1 MNFCL
6 QAGCQ
11 LFPSQ
16 ASIVMRKK
24 IAFLGL
30 ACSLLASC
38 GKEFLDLSPDSQ
50 VGVTNFYRTSSDFT
64 NAVNGAYSSLQAG
77 GQYGDWYVFSEI
89 TSDNT
94 TNPLSGSVT
103 DQDEFDKFYVRSTN
117 PFLEARWNSSYQGIA
132 RCNAI
137 LDRIDAVTMP
147 ETLKTQYKG
156 EARFLRALMYFNLV
170 RIFGDVPLVVNEVK
184 SVSEGYTQGRVAV
197 DQVYEQIIQDLG
209 EAETALPL
217 RYTGN
222 DLGRA
227 TSGSAKALLGK
238 VYLTRQNFAAAA
250 TKLKEVI
257 DTREYSLLP
266 NYAEVFRAGNGNH
279 AESVFAVQ
287 FKKGGLGEG
296 SNYANNFAPEF
307 SSNNVVSLGSTGGNN
322 IVTPDVESAYET
334 GDTRKAA
341 SMASSYTRPDRTVVN
356 VRFTRKF
363 LDVPAQNND
372 SDNDWP
378 VIRYA
383 DVLLMYAEA
392 LNERGFT
399 AGGEAFT
406 YLNQV
411 RTRAGLPAKT
421 AGNPVAALQV
431 ADQAAFRL
439 AMEQERR
446 VELAFEGH
454 RWFDLVR
461 TGRAVAVMNAHF
473 ARYNIRVGTRLV
485 TVQPYQLLMPVPQ
498 NQINVNPGQITQNPG
513 HVL

>member
-1 MNFCL
+1 MKNKIVAL
-6 QAGCQ
+6 AI
-11 LFPSQ
+11 
-16 ASIVMRKK
+16 AS
-24 IAFLGL
+24 L
-30 ACSLLASC
+30 LLASC
-38 GKEFLDLSPDSQ
+38 GKDFLDLSPASQ
-50 VGVTNFYRTSSDFT
+50 VGVTNFYRTASDFT
-64 NAVNGAYSSLQAG
+64 NAVNGAYSSLQLS

-117 PFLEARWNSSYQGIA
+117 PFLEARWNNSYQGIA

-137 LDRIDAVTMP
+137 LDRIDPIPMP
-147 ETLKTQYKG
+147 EALKTQYKG
-156 EARFLRALMYFNLV
+156 EAKFLRALMYFNLV
-170 RIFGDVPLVVNEVK
+170 RVFGDVPLVVNEVK

-197 DQVYEQIIQDLG
+197 DQVYKQIIQDLSD
-209 EAETALPL
+209 AETALPV
-217 RYTGN
+217 RYAAS

-227 TSGSAKALLGK
+227 TSGSAKSLLGK
-238 VYLTRQNFAAAA
+238 VYLTQQNFPAAA

-257 DTREYSLLP
+257 DSKAYSLLP
-266 NYAEVFRAGNGNH
+266 NYAEVFRADNGNH
-279 AESVFAVQ
+279 AESVFTVQ

-307 SSNNVVSLGSTGGNN
+307 SGTNVVPLGSTGGNN
-322 IVTPDVESAYET
+322 IVTADVEAAYEA
-334 GDTRKAA
+334 GDNRKPA
-341 SMASSYTRPDRTVVN
+341 SMASSYTRPDGTVVN

-392 LNERGFT
+392 LNERGFA

-411 RTRAGLPAKT
+411 RARAGLPAKT
-421 AGNPVAALQV
+421 AQQV

-461 TGRAVAVMNAHF
+461 TGRAIPVMNAHF

>member
-1 MNFCL
+1 
-6 QAGCQ
+6 
-11 LFPSQ
+11 
-16 ASIVMRKK
+16 MRKK
-24 IAFLGL
+24 IAFFGL
-30 ACSLLASC
+30 ACALLASC
-38 GKEFLDLSPDSQ
+38 DKDFLDLSPASQ

-64 NAVNGAYSSLQAG
+64 NAVNGAYSSLQAA
-77 GQYGDWYVFSEI
+77 GQYGEWYVFSEI

-117 PFLEARWNSSYQGIA
+117 PFLDARWNNSYQGIA

-137 LDRIDAVTMP
+137 LDRIDPITMP
-147 ETLKTQYKG
+147 DALKTQYKG

-170 RIFGDVPLVVNEVK
+170 RVFGDVPLVVNEVK
-184 SVSEGYTQGRVAV
+184 SVSEGYTQSRVAV
-197 DQVYEQIIQDLG
+197 DQVYEQIIRDLS
-209 EAETALPL
+209 EAETALPV
-217 RYTGN
+217 RYTAAG

-227 TSGSAKALLGK
+227 TSNSAKALLGK

-257 DTREYSLLP
+257 DSRAYSLLP
-266 NYAEVFRAGNGNH
+266 SYAEVFRAGNGNH

-307 SSNNVVSLGSTGGNN
+307 SGTNVVPLGSTGGNN
-322 IVTPDVESAYET
+322 IVTPDVEAAYEA
-334 GDTRKAA
+334 GDVRKAA
-341 SMASSYTRPDRTVVN
+341 SMASSYTRPDGTVVS

-392 LNERGFT
+392 LNEQSFV

-411 RTRAGLPAKT
+411 RARAGLPAKT
-421 AGNPVAALQV
+421 AANSVAALQV

-461 TGRAVAVMNAHF
+461 TGRAIPVMNAHF
-473 ARYNIRVGTRLV
+473 ARYNIRVGNRLV
-485 TVQPYQLLMPVPQ
+485 TIQPYQLLMPVPQ